1 MPFAEFGWP
10 HPCSL
15 PQSSCPYCCHVQDPN
30 YNARRHQRLEEGG
43 ELNFLEAVFSF
54 VFGDGDPNARFDAH
68 RWASLAAYIQSK

>member
-1 MPFAEFGWP
+1 
-10 HPCSL
+10 
-15 PQSSCPYCCHVQDPN
+15 VQDPN